1 MCILINVNNTAYPS
15 KICQENINNKNSA
28 AQCDICQSWN
38 HMKCN
43 KLNHIDYIYLQGS
56 NDSWYCFSCCS
67 KIFLFLFGTL
77 ANFSMT
83 HWNTGL
89 LSSGVSLDSWTHP
102 WWTFPWRTL
111 PRRTLPRQTF
121 LWPDTSLTDTS
132 PTRHIPDEH
141 FPDQTSPD
149 RHFPEQTH
157 PQQTF
162 PRWTL
167 PWRTL
172 PQPDTSQMDISLIR
186 HIPDGHFPDQT
197 HPWRTLPQPDT
208 SLTDTSP
215 TRHIPDRH
223 FPGQTNAQQIFVSID
238 ASHNGHFPDQ
248 LNTSNNLKYL
258 KKIYS

>member
-43 KLNHIDYIYLQGS
+43 KLNHIDHIYFQGS

-67 KIFLFLFGTL
+67 KIFIFLFGTL

-89 LSSGVSLDSWTHP
+89 VSSGVSLDSWTHP
-102 WWTFPWRTL
+102 RWTFPW
-111 PRRTLPRQTF
+111 RTLPRQTF
-121 LWPDTSLTDTS
+121 LWPDTSPTDISSMDSSPTDTSPTDTS
-132 PTRHIPDEH
+132 PTRHIPN
-141 FPDQTSPD
+141 
-149 RHFPEQTH
+149 
-157 PQQTF
+157 
-162 PRWTL
+162 
-167 PWRTL
+167 
-172 PQPDTSQMDISLIR
+172 
-186 HIPDGHFPDQT
+186 GHFPDQT
-197 HPWRTLPQPDT
+197 HPWQALPRPHT

-215 TRHIPDRH
+215 TRHIPDGH
-223 FPGQTNAQQIFVSID
+223 FPSQTNARQIFASID
-238 ASHNGHFPDQ
+238 ASHNGHSPDR